1 MSKEIFVVV
10 GFFLMIL
17 ILLYIDSN
25 RKINV
30 YICESDNI
38 TRYVDLKEPSTPL
51 KFQNCS
57 IEIMKMSKYRQIKN
71 SLMIRM
77 R

>member
-1 MSKEIFVVV
+1 MSKEIFAVV
-10 GFFLMIL
+10 GFFLLIL
-17 ILLYIDSN
+17 ILLFIDSN

-38 TRYVDLKEPSTPL
+38 TRYVDLKEPSVSL
-51 KFQNCS
+51 KFQRCS
-57 IEIMKMSKYRQIKN
+57 VESMKTSKYRRIKN